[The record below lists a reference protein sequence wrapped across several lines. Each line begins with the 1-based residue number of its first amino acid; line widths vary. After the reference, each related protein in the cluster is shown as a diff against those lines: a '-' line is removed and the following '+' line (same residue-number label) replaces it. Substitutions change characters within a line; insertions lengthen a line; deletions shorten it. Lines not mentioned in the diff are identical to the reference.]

1 MAGEKVAEGERGRGM
16 VLRSGERQSK
26 EGRARK
32 GRERVRSSTSGEVE
46 TGVKKWRFGAKGQRG
61 RKRRVGCDDG

>member
-1 MAGEKVAEGERGRGM
+1 M

-32 GRERVRSSTSGEVE
+32 GRERVRSGMSGEVE
-46 TGVKKWRFGAKGQRG
+46 TGVKKWRFGAKVQRG
-61 RKRRVGCDDG
+61 RKRRGGCNDG

>member
-1 MAGEKVAEGERGRGM
+1 MVMRQEKMAGEKVAEGERGRGM

-26 EGRARK
+26 EGRARN

-46 TGVKKWRFGAKGQRG
+46 TGVKK
-61 RKRRVGCDDG
+61 